1 VAGIFGFVA
10 SRALPE
16 ARTIAGRLAALMTV
30 FPWQRAH
37 YEEVAPGR
45 VFLGVVLRDDA
56 PATRARYWHREDDLS
71 CAVDGYITNT
81 HGDGEVARRLAAG
94 EYAGAASTA
103 YRKYGYEFPAQ
114 LGGQFS
120 VVLHDAAR
128 RQVIVGNGR
137 YGFAPLYRHSRHDN
151 HLFASLLGPMAAC
164 GLFDPVGSA
173 EEIASFLTFGQS
185 FGRQTIVRECEVLDA
200 ATTLLIPLEGG
211 EPTERRHWDFGRIG
225 PRRVDTPLR
234 RQVDDVCDA
243 LNAAADRIAQ
253 RGGRVVSGLSG
264 GYDSR
269 LVTTLAARRDPALRA
284 WTFGSEDSRDITAA
298 RLVCRALGIDHLT
311 YPIRPDTIP
320 EYAALFVTTTNG
332 AMGVNLGVGLER
344 RQDLRERADLVLNG
358 NAGDAILGGSMLG
371 PRPATLKAWARYRLG
386 RGPRAASP
394 WLERNR
400 TDLDAALYLNAK
412 YGHRSRLDGLGA
424 CVAPDFT
431 ESVRA
436 EFAAA
441 YGQVPMEYRVEQW
454 IFQNRV
460 RRWTILGIQSDRPF
474 YADDSPFYDHAMFET
489 ALAIPPA
496 LRRGH
501 QAYVGVFKR
510 LVPNVADIVCGN
522 TGLPASTPGWLVTA
536 SKISRRV
543 TDRTHPLS
551 TGGDPDAWVR
561 AELRDFYADLVASP
575 TLLARPWWDGQGVRR
590 LFEAHQRGEGNYA
603 HELGLIAA
611 VEIFARQWLD
621 GASAA

>member
-1 VAGIFGFVA
+1 MAAIFGFIA
-10 SRALPE
+10 SRALPG
-16 ARTIAGRLAALMTV
+16 AGAIAGRFAGLMTIL
-30 FPWQRAH
+30 PWQRAH
-37 YEEVAPGR
+37 YEDVAPGR
-45 VFLGVVLRDDA
+45 VFLGVILGDDT
-56 PATRARYWHREDDLS
+56 PATRVRCWHREGDLS
-71 CAVDGYITNT
+71 CAIEGCITDT
-81 HGDGEVARRLAAG
+81 HGDGEAARRLAAG
-94 EYAGAASTA
+94 EYAGAACAS
-103 YRKYGYEFPAQ
+103 YLKYGQDFSAQ
-114 LGGQFS
+114 LEGQFS
-120 VVLHDAAR
+120 VVLYDAAR
-128 RQVIVGNGR
+128 RQVVVGNGR
-137 YGFAPLYRHSRHDN
+137 NGFTPLYRHSRDGS
-151 HLFASLLGPMAAC
+151 HLFASLLGPLAAC

-173 EEIASFLTFGQS
+173 EGIAGFLTFGQS
-185 FGRQTIVRECEVLDA
+185 FGRQTLVRECEVLDA
-200 ATTLLIPLEGG
+200 ATTLVIPLDGG

-234 RQVDDVCDA
+234 RQVDVLCDA
-243 LNAAADRIAQ
+243 LNAAADRIAR

-269 LVTTLAARRDPALRA
+269 LVTTLAARRDPAVRA
-284 WTFGSEDSRDITAA
+284 WTFGSEDSSDITAA

-311 YPIRPDTIP
+311 YPIRPESIP

-332 AMGVNLGVGLER
+332 AISLNLGLGLER
-344 RQDLRERADLVLNG
+344 RHDLRAQADLVLNG
-358 NAGDAILGGSMLG
+358 NAGDAILGGSMVG
-371 PRPATLKAWARYRLG
+371 PRPATFRAWTRYRLG
-386 RGPRAASP
+386 LGPRAASP

-400 TDLDAALYLNAK
+400 TDLDVALYLNAK

-441 YGQVPMEYRVEQW
+441 YGPVPLEYWVEQW

-474 YADDSPFYDHAMFET
+474 YADDSPFYDHAVFDQ

-501 QAYVGVFKR
+501 QAYICVLKR
-510 LVPNVADIVCGN
+510 LVPDVADIVCGN
-522 TGLPASTPGWLVTA
+522 TGLPASTPGWRVTA
-536 SKISRRV
+536 SRIARRA
-543 TDRTHPLS
+543 
-551 TGGDPDAWVR
+551 TGGTRAICTGSDPDTWIRTV
-561 AELRDFYADLVASP
+561 LRDFYADLVASP

-603 HELGLIAA
+603 HELGLVAA